1 MKKVILNEDII
12 LHGYFPKHLS
22 KVDFKKIN
30 KLIKKASLIKSNL
43 NNKRKDLHL
52 GYDKN
57 FQWLVDYVIHK
68 LRVEHKIDLELTTFF
83 ALHHKKNETT
93 VKRNHLNYPNLKE
106 SSDFVC
112 LYCQK
117 GKGLVTVEYSKN
129 RKKDLFHE
137 IPIDENKFI
146 IFNSPLEYY
155 ISPNENKN
163 NRTILCMELKD
174 AS

>member
-1 MKKVILNEDII
+1 MVCNKK
-12 LHGYFPKHLS
+12 KR
-22 KVDFKKIN
+22 KKIR
-30 KLIKKASLIKSNL
+30 SRS
-43 NNKRKDLHL
+43 
-52 GYDKN
+52 
-57 FQWLVDYVIHK
+57 F
-68 LRVEHKIDLELTTFF
+68 
-83 ALHHKKNETT
+83 
-93 VKRNHLNYPNLKE
+93 
-106 SSDFVC
+106 
-112 LYCQK
+112 
-117 GKGLVTVEYSKN
+117 KN